1 MTEPI
6 NLSIDQ
12 LEAMLSTYG
21 FKYFDYVTFQKG
33 RTIQFTK
40 SGNEKLSRIY
50 NRDIRVDIITS
61 GFTIIEGIR
70 EKVLDI

>member
-6 NLSIDQ
+6 NLSVDQ
-12 LEAMLSTYG
+12 LEAMLATYG
-21 FKYFDYVTFQKG
+21 FKYFDYVASQKN
-33 RTIQFTK
+33 RSIQFTK
-40 SGNEKLSRIY
+40 IGNEKLSKIY

-70 EKVLDI
+70 EKTLSI